1 MFLHSSSKHWAVG
14 IDGRSP
20 PEITTVLRIPFSETP
35 CLRGNP
41 HLKFLN
47 LSIRVHPCDPWVC
60 LMLPQG
66 VVRNA
71 DRSFRAE
78 SRKKGSDL
86 KISIFE
92 KNKKKFL
99 QIVVRQ
105 NYSFEL

>member
-47 LSIRVHPCDPWVC
+47 LSIRVNPCDPWVC
-60 LMLPQG
+60 LMLPQ
-66 VVRNA
+66 VLSATRTVLSE
-71 DRSFRAE
+71 RSLG
-78 SRKKGSDL
+78 KK
-86 KISIFE
+86 
-92 KNKKKFL
+92 
-99 QIVVRQ
+99 VAT
-105 NYSFEL
+105 